1 MGAVEFW
8 EDRYGS
14 REQVWSGRVNRVLV
28 DIASDLLPGR
38 ALDLGCGEGGD
49 AIWLAQRGWQVTAM
63 DISTIAVERGRAA
76 ALAAGVPDERIRWVA
91 QDLGEWAPSETYDL
105 VSAFFLHSP
114 VELPRAEILRRAAEA
129 VGPGGRLLVVA
140 HAAPPPWWTPE
151 QHEHAH
157 EVLPTPEEE
166 LASLRLAAEEWD
178 VVVAETRLR
187 PATDPD
193 GHPAELVDGV
203 VLVRRRLPEGERDI
217 ASELR
222 ALEPIFHR
230 SPAGS
235 TREHFE
241 AMTASDYWEVG
252 ASGRAYEREF
262 VLATVTERYRSDAAE
277 GPLDVADFAV
287 RQLDSNA
294 WLVTYALDQAGRKS
308 RRSTVWL
315 DTPAGWVA
323 VYHQG
328 TLT

>member
-14 REQVWSGRVNRVLV
+14 KEQVWSGRVNRVLV
-28 DIASDLLPGR
+28 DVASDLLPGR

-63 DISTIAVERGRAA
+63 DISTIAVERGRTA
-76 ALAAGVPDERIRWVA
+76 ALATGVPADRITWVA
-91 QDLGEWAPSETYDL
+91 QDLADWTPSATFDL

-114 VELPRAEILRRAAEA
+114 VELPREEILRRAASA
-129 VGPGGRLLVVA
+129 VAPGGHLLVVA
-140 HAAPPPWWTPE
+140 HAAPPPWWTPD

-157 EVLPTPEEE
+157 EALPTPEEE
-166 LASLRLAAEEWD
+166 LASLRLAAGEWD
-178 VVVAETRLR
+178 VVIAEARLR
-187 PATDPD
+187 PTTDPE
-193 GHPAELVDGV
+193 GKPVEILDGV
-203 VLVRRRLPEGERDI
+203 VLVRRRLPEGERDV

-241 AMTASDYWEVG
+241 AMTVPDYWEVG
-252 ASGRAYEREF
+252 ASGRPYEREF
-262 VLATVTERYRSDAAE
+262 VLATVTERHHTGAAD
-277 GPLDVADFAV
+277 GPLDVTDFAV
-287 RQLDSNA
+287 RRLDGDA
-294 WLVTYALDQAGRKS
+294 WLVTYDLDQDGRRS
-308 RRSTVWL
+308 RRSTIWL
-315 DTPAGWVA
+315 DTPGGWVA